1 MSLARCTNSDKHLIT
16 RWRRNISCT
25 CLRYAS
31 FVYWLSIIHNLQPL
45 IWLCMMPLSKTAQ
58 WVCCSGA
65 ISPPLRQLLSPNI
78 PFFVFLSSKAFK
90 RGSKFTTSMI
100 GAIDSA
106 YQTQT
111 KLSSPSIIH
120 YIYWLVWIIFLS
132 IKIVEI
138 HVFFMVLSS
147 LSFHFSVIYL
157 SIHHLHQ
164 QQRQWIMSF
173 HLWLI

>member
-1 MSLARCTNSDKHLIT
+1 
-16 RWRRNISCT
+16 
-25 CLRYAS
+25 
-31 FVYWLSIIHNLQPL
+31 
-45 IWLCMMPLSKTAQ
+45 MPLSKTPQ

-111 KLSSPSIIH
+111 KVSFPSIIH
-120 YIYWLVWIIFLS
+120 YIYWIVWIISLYKNSRNTRILHGFVVSFISFQCYLS
-132 IKIVEI
+132 IYPPSSSTTTAMD
-138 HVFFMVLSS
+138 HVISSLIDLKASANSFFIKLWASCFGFRTSS
-147 LSFHFSVIYL
+147 LSFYCPNS
-157 SIHHLHQ
+157 SILPSYS
-164 QQRQWIMSF
+164 R
-173 HLWLI
+173 

>member
-1 MSLARCTNSDKHLIT
+1 
-16 RWRRNISCT
+16 
-25 CLRYAS
+25 
-31 FVYWLSIIHNLQPL
+31 
-45 IWLCMMPLSKTAQ
+45 MMPLWKTAQ

-65 ISPPLRQLLSPNI
+65 ISPPLRQLLSPII

-90 RGSKFTTSMI
+90 RGSKFTTSVI

-111 KLSSPSIIH
+111 EVSFPSIIH

-138 HVFFMVLSS
+138 HAFFMVLSS

-157 SIHHLHQ
+157 SIYPPSSSTTTAMDHVISSL
-164 QQRQWIMSF
+164 IDLKASANSF
-173 HLWLI
+173 FIKLWASCFGFRTSSLSFYCPNSSILSSYSR